1 VYLERGEVNQLRRL
15 YEPEALF
22 TYMPSVFM
30 PNWDTRLTEQVM
42 DTLDM
47 MMPRVPIYRMTCGM
61 DPWGVETLA
70 RELET

>member
-1 VYLERGEVNQLRRL
+1 VYLERSEERVIRRL
-15 YEPEALF
+15 DDVEALF

-47 MMPRVPIYRMTCGM
+47 MMPRVPIYRMSCGLDVSGPAM
-61 DPWGVETLA
+61 LMK
-70 RELET
+70 ELRS